1 GTLVSVMQ
9 EFASRGLNLTHI
21 ESRPT
26 RIALGTYVFL
36 LDLQGH
42 RSDAPVVEA
51 LTATEAQSE
60 WLRVLGSY
68 PRWTPSEA

>member
-1 GTLVSVMQ
+1 MQ
-9 EFASRGLNLTHI
+9 EFAARGLNLTHI

-26 RIALGTYVFL
+26 RRALGTYVFL

-42 RSDAPVVEA
+42 RLDESVRDALASVEE
-51 LTATEAQSE
+51 LTM

-68 PRWTPSEA
+68 PRWTAGAA